1 MYRGEYNKAKTV
13 MFAYDDAIHGVRGKA
28 ADGRIFEVDC
38 KDTALREVLAG
49 KQCIY
54 LERGQEKIFS
64 YDLAE
69 RILKSV
75 RRHKL
80 QSIQTIHTT
89 VSWYC
94 AIPFLQS
101 AT

>member
-1 MYRGEYNKAKTV
+1 

-54 LERGQEKIFS
+54 LERGQGEDFS

-69 RILKSV
+69 RILKISPQAQITVNPDDTYDCKLVLCDSV
-75 RRHKL
+75 LR
-80 QSIQTIHTT
+80 
-89 VSWYC
+89 
-94 AIPFLQS
+94 S